1 MPSRTDNETMTGRE
15 RLLSLFRGQI
25 PDRMPFV
32 PMMTSYFWENLPNTC
47 HASNAIDACKCV
59 GSDILDWHVSS
70 YSGWDWSDE
79 SWLAG
84 AGIQRRERVDDGVT
98 TVELETPVG
107 TLIERRIETDEAG
120 GTSFIR
126 DHLVRGPEDLGAY
139 RYLWQAR
146 EPLPDYDT
154 TQRTVDRIGD
164 NGLAAVRMPPTP
176 IMTLIMRDSGLDTVC
191 YLLADHA
198 DEMNR
203 LLDLMTEKSL
213 ALCEIVA
220 RAPVEVSFVAE
231 NSGTRLVSP
240 RQFARYCQPVLA
252 EYARI
257 LHAQKKV
264 VMLHACGH
272 LANILEEIAATG
284 VDGIESV
291 TPPPTGNTPL
301 PLAREVLGPDK
312 ILIGGID
319 PSFFVSASPAEVESL
334 VKEIALWASPGRYV
348 AVMPADSCPAKAP
361 LANFAAVEEAI
372 ERFGRWT

>member
-1 MPSRTDNETMTGRE
+1 MLSSTDKEQMTGRE
-15 RLLSLFRGQI
+15 RLLALFRGQI

-32 PMMTSYFWENLPNTC
+32 PMMTSYFWENLPETC
-47 HASNAIDACKCV
+47 HASNAVDACRCV

-70 YSGWDWSDE
+70 YAGWDWSDE
-79 SWLAG
+79 SWLAD
-84 AGIQRRERVDDGVT
+84 AGIQRSEHVDDGIT
-98 TVELETPVG
+98 TIELATPVG
-107 TLIERRIETDEAG
+107 TLVERRSETDEAG

-126 DHLVRGPEDLGAY
+126 DHLIQGPEDLGAY

-146 EPLPDYDT
+146 NPIPEYET
-154 TQRTVDRIGD
+154 TLRTVDSVGD
-164 NGLAAVRMPPTP
+164 DGLAAVRMPPTP
-176 IMTLIMRDSGLDTVC
+176 IMTLIMRDSGLDTIC

-198 DEMNR
+198 DEMHQ
-203 LLDLMTEKSL
+203 LLDLMTERSL

-220 RAPVEVSFVAE
+220 RSPAEVAFIAE

-240 RQFARYCQPVLA
+240 HQFARYCQPVLA

-257 LHAQKKV
+257 LHAQSKV

-272 LANILEEIAATG
+272 LAKILEAIAETG

-301 PLAREVLGPDK
+301 PLAREILGPDK

-319 PSFFVSASPAEVESL
+319 PSLFVSASPAEIESL
-334 VKEIALWASPGRYV
+334 VKDIAIWARPGRNI

-361 LANFAAVEEAI
+361 LANFAAVEDAI